1 MQPIAA
7 TVMAL
12 LLAHLIADFPL
23 QPDWII
29 GKKGRNLLPLLLHGA
44 VHYALV
50 WICLIFCGP
59 VRFLSIRVPVKYS
72 CAINEADTSRNAG
85 PLVCVGCRTEQQGE
99 YHACLDGKWFQAD
112 KRGHL
117 APARSPQPAWSH

>member
-59 VRFLSIRVPVKYS
+59 VRFLSIRESGNYS
-72 CAINEADTSRNAG
+72 LAASSSR
-85 PLVCVGCRTEQQGE
+85 LDYRQTKIFTDRTM
-99 YHACLDGKWFQAD
+99 C
-112 KRGHL
+112 
-117 APARSPQPAWSH
+117 SS